1 MGLFSV
7 ITNGA
12 AAFLTVGMLYWA
24 QNYQITVLPLLIDL
38 VACFV
43 LEFAC
48 ITALPSRWPWAM
60 HIIHHSSQRFSF
72 ALPSILPAQRL
83 TGAGRL

>member
-24 QNYQITVLPLLIDL
+24 QNYQITVLPLSFATL

-43 LEFAC
+43 LDDLRYYVHHRIAHRC
-48 ITALPSRWPWAM
+48 RWPWAM
-60 HIIHHSSQRFSF
+60 HIIHHS
-72 ALPSILPAQRL
+72 ATLIIPSILPAQRF
-83 TGAGRL
+83 